1 MCLAIAAALI
11 AVLITGCNGDGED
24 PMPTEPPGLTL
35 LLQGTTRAACTGD
48 SHALDGSGNLV
59 IVTLIQSTS
68 NTPLMVQM
76 CATGTNSNCSV
87 PLQKIDPSSSVT
99 GSLRGGT
106 AQTLKFVPLNCGGP
120 GPAPASDVSYIA
132 HAVFF

>member
-1 MCLAIAAALI
+1 
-11 AVLITGCNGDGED
+11 
-24 PMPTEPPGLTL
+24 MPTEPGLTL

-48 SHALDGSGNLV
+48 SHPLDGSGNLV

-76 CATGTNSNCSV
+76 CATGTTTNCSV
-87 PLQKIDPSSSVT
+87 PLQRIDPASSVT
-99 GSLRGGT
+99 GSMRGGA

-120 GPAPASDVSYIA
+120 GPAPTADVSYIA